1 MGLTKLAIQRPVFIL
16 MVMALIVMGGLVAF
30 NSMRVEENPD
40 VSFGIISIS
49 TSYPG
54 AGAEEVN
61 NLVTREL
68 EEAVSG
74 VAGLLE
80 VTSTSQEG
88 VSSVV
93 LQFDVGVDMDVALND
108 VRSKIDA
115 SAGQLP
121 DDALKPVLEKID
133 TTTEP
138 VLNLTLRSD
147 KLDNR
152 QLRDLADNV
161 IKDRFAQVDGV
172 AGVTV
177 SGGDVR
183 ELQVRVKKDAL
194 LRYGV
199 GIIDVQQA
207 VQAASLNVPA
217 GRVNTGAE
225 EFSVR
230 VLGEFKTPEEIGEI
244 YLSISE
250 GGQDSERRKVQ
261 LKDIAEVVDA
271 NAERRSYSRLNGT
284 DAV

>member
-93 LQFDVGVDMDVALND
+93 LQFDVGTDTMASYWFQTETVSLDVGG
-108 VRSKIDA
+108 R
-115 SAGQLP
+115 
-121 DDALKPVLEKID
+121 
-133 TTTEP
+133 T
-138 VLNLTLRSD
+138 LTLETGRMA
-147 KLDNR
+147 K
-152 QLRDLADNV
+152 Q
-161 IKDRFAQVDGV
+161 
-172 AGVTV
+172 AGGAVVVT
-177 SGGDVR
+177 
-183 ELQVRVKKDAL
+183 
-194 LRYGV
+194 YGETV
-199 GIIDVQQA
+199 
-207 VQAASLNVPA
+207 
-217 GRVNTGAE
+217 
-225 EFSVR
+225 
-230 VLGEFKTPEEIGEI
+230 VLVT
-244 YLSISE
+244 
-250 GGQDSERRKVQ
+250 
-261 LKDIAEVVDA
+261 
-271 NAERRSYSRLNGT
+271 RRSCVSVMR
-284 DAV
+284 VPSCR